1 MPGTWTGGHSSR
13 GDITK
18 ICTQGKSTK
27 GGKWSSSQPCM
38 PRGSTLWL
46 RGEGLSLHTLR
57 RECWTGHGRLLCS
70 WRPVPTFTRLLP
82 HGLGALRTPRTNQQ
96 VFRAPHTVKLQRQAL
111 KGCTA
116 CRFKESHL
124 SALMQP
130 ALVLF
135 TLSSCAG
142 TDPCHPGRRALL
154 SLLEAISS
162 AFQPLGPGSSEAEG
176 CPPPPCP
183 ASLLAIPSAAPRGP
197 PSSPAAEPA
206 EGASDHQPAV
216 PARLGSLLPHLCARR
231 GALCSPRA
239 CLPSLVPNDNK
250 VGLG

>member
-1 MPGTWTGGHSSR
+1 MGILLRSALRARAQRVANGAAASLACQEVPLCGSVERDSH
-13 GDITK
+13 
-18 ICTQGKSTK
+18 
-27 GGKWSSSQPCM
+27 
-38 PRGSTLWL
+38 STLSAGSAGL
-46 RGEGLSLHTLR
+46 GTEG
-57 RECWTGHGRLLCS
+57 CYAAGDPC
-70 WRPVPTFTRLLP
+70 PTFTRLLP
-82 HGLGALRTPRTNQQ
+82 HGLGAPRTPRTNHQ

-142 TDPCHPGRRALL
+142 TDPCHPGRMALL
-154 SLLEAISS
+154 SLLEAITS

-206 EGASDHQPAV
+206 EGASDSQPAV